1 MVKKTAVLAAAFGL
15 FALSS
20 TSSATVL
27 IQKNLAA
34 VTQEADVVVSGT
46 VTDVWA
52 KQTGNRINTFAE
64 VHVDN
69 WVKGDNPLTTVLVK
83 APGGSM
89 GDLSMEVPSAPE
101 LAPGQEVYL
110 FLSNDFH
117 QLTNV
122 VGWAQG
128 TFHVEDGV
136 VLEAG
141 VPVRTF
147 ERRIEAILDS
157 AAN

>member
-15 FALSS
+15 FALPS

-52 KQTGNRINTFAE
+52 RQTGNRVNTFAE
-64 VHVDN
+64 VQVNN
-69 WVKGDNPLTTVLVK
+69 WIKGDDPLTTVLVK
-83 APGGSM
+83 SPGGTL
-89 GDLSMEVPSAPE
+89 GDLSMEVPSAPA
-101 LAPGQEVYL
+101 LAVGQDVYL

-117 QLTNV
+117 QMTNV

-128 TFHVEDGV
+128 TFHVENGV

-141 VPVRTF
+141 VPERTF